1 MRETAGM
8 RTAKQ
13 TRAQSFA
20 YAFAHH
26 IIANSEAVRQRL
38 VKGIRA
44 DRITVIYNGL
54 DMNRLRTQLERTEA
68 LTQLGLPAEG
78 KGLPPEFVTIIA
90 NMRHE
95 VKDYPTF
102 LRAAQRIKAAI
113 PDAAFLLAGEGGL
126 ADSIRSLAKD
136 LDLESSTFFL
146 GRCDKI
152 AGIAQRIRGVCAE
165 FESGGL
171 FKLYSRIYGCGAS
184 GCSNRRRRSQK
195 AIVEGITGY
204 LVQSGDDKTMAERI
218 IILLKEP
225 ERALTMGRLG
235 RKLVEENF
243 HARPSFGAPRSFTIN
258 CCGSRESQARERY

>member
-38 VKGIRA
+38 VQKGIRA

-68 LTQLGLPAEG
+68 LTQLGLPAEE
-78 KGLPPEFVTIIA
+78 KGCRQEFVTIIA

-152 AGIAQRIRGVCAE
+152 AELLSVSEACVLSSKAE
-165 FESGGL
+165 GFSNSILEYMAAGRPVVATDVGGA
-171 FKLYSRIYGCGAS
+171 KE
-184 GCSNRRRRSQK
+184 

-235 RKLVEENF
+235 RKLVEEKF
-243 HARPSFGAPRSFTIN
+243 SCTAQLRRTEELYDQLL
-258 CCGSRESQARERY
+258 RK